1 MIKGLF
7 GGTINLLAN
16 SLDIRAEKHKHI
28 ASNIANIE
36 TPGYKAMDI
45 NFASELKK
53 MQGQVSGTPGMVATN
68 SKHIQDKTTL
78 GGYTAEAVE
87 RGSDYEGLDGNSVGL
102 ENEMVKMADN
112 SMMYGLSVKLLQRKL
127 AMLMTAIKE
136 GR

>member
-7 GGTINLLAN
+7 GSTINLLAN

-53 MQGQVSGTPGMVATN
+53 MEGTVNGTPGMVSTN
-68 SKHIQDKTTL
+68 PLHMDAKSTMS
-78 GGYTAEAVE
+78 GYSPEAVKKPT
-87 RGSDYEGLDGNSVGL
+87 DYEGLDNNSVGL

-127 AMLMTAIKE
+127 AGLMTAIKE

>member
-7 GGTINLLAN
+7 GGTISLLAN

-53 MQGQVSGTPGMVATN
+53 MEGKVNSTSGMAATN
-68 SKHIQDKTTL
+68 PLHIRDKSTIS
-78 GGYTAEAVE
+78 GYTPEAVK
-87 RGSDYEGLDGNSVGL
+87 RPTDYEGLDNNSVGL
-102 ENEMVKMADN
+102 ENEMVKMSGN

-127 AMLMTAIKE
+127 AVLMTAIKE